1 MSKKKNSNLPFTIKL
16 VVATLLMA
24 FLAFSIMNKNESHL
38 TKVSIKI
45 KTRSDKKYLI
55 SKKEVRQLLVE
66 KLGYDLSIAHIDQLD
81 LLELESHLEADDRIN
96 RAEMFIDKHNKMVI
110 GIIQNLPIVRV
121 DVTGGEDY
129 YLDAAGEKIPRTGDA
144 LLVPIVT
151 GSVDKYEQ
159 DFKSKKENNLNY
171 VLALSNLLYDDE
183 ILGKLIDQ
191 IHVDENDEIV
201 IVPRMGRQHINLGPA
216 EGLNDKMYKLK
227 TYYKNG
233 IKNIGIDR
241 FDKLD
246 LQYTGQIVGSKSES

>member
-1 MSKKKNSNLPFTIKL
+1 LSKKKNSNLPFTIKL

-151 GSVDKYEQ
+151 GS
-159 DFKSKKENNLNY
+159 
-171 VLALSNLLYDDE
+171 
-183 ILGKLIDQ
+183 
-191 IHVDENDEIV
+191 
-201 IVPRMGRQHINLGPA
+201 HINLGPA